1 MRMERP
7 DVEIRSA
14 KAVLKRVNKKFP
26 ACDSQ
31 RRALRLYNLPHRS
44 SGLTANK
51 LTERSVQRTLQEG
64 FIVLEAA
71 AGDRWGVDCYRDGGS
86 CGTIPEDISL

>member
-1 MRMERP
+1 MRMGRP
-7 DVEIRSA
+7 NVEIRSA
-14 KAVLKRVNKKFP
+14 KAFLERVNEKFL

-31 RRALRLYNLPHRS
+31 RRALRLYNFPHRS
-44 SGLTANK
+44 PGLTANK
-51 LTERSVQRTLQEG
+51 LAKRSVQWTPQEG

-86 CGTIPEDISL
+86 CGTIPEDMSL

>member
-1 MRMERP
+1 MLMGRP

-14 KAVLKRVNKKFP
+14 KAVLERVNEKFP

-31 RRALRLYNLPHRS
+31 RRALKLYNFPHRS
-44 SGLTANK
+44 PGLTANK
-51 LTERSVQRTLQEG
+51 LTKRSVQWIPQEG